1 LGIALTLGIDL
12 IMQLWVGQ
20 AFPDQ
25 GLVVAAMAASATIIA
40 VTAPYNMVLNA
51 AGKVGCPDLGLGG
64 FVAVSVLGKFL
75 LIPVFGAWFVSV
87 ITLIAYAICV
97 TPAMIISAL
106 RLTGSRSR

>member
-1 LGIALTLGIDL
+1 
-12 IMQLWVGQ
+12 M
-20 AFPDQ
+20 
-25 GLVVAAMAASATIIA
+25 
-40 VTAPYNMVLNA
+40 LNA
-51 AGKVGCPDLGLGG
+51 AGKVDVQIWAWGG